1 MRAERFVGWV
11 MLLFPLAVNVPFGL
25 LATRFDYP
33 DVLRQPAAH
42 VLTRFAEGGTSL
54 VWTWYAY
61 ALLVVPYLAAVAL
74 LPRVLKAE
82 DTARPLLRVATV
94 LGVLSCAVQLLGL
107 LRWTFVVPALASAY
121 VAPGTDE
128 AMRRAL
134 EVAFTLQHQL
144 FGVMLGEHVGQ
155 LFLAGWT
162 AGTCVAWVREG
173 RGRWVAGLGVAS
185 ALLFI
190 VGLVDGLATVLPL
203 SPGPLAQAPV
213 VAFGLWC
220 LWSLTMGV
228 QLLRSG
234 PDARTTRTR
243 PAPGPSAHAAHAR

>member
-25 LATRFDYP
+25 LAARFGYP

-42 VLTRFAEGGTSL
+42 VLTRFAEGGPSL

-61 ALLVVPYLAAVAL
+61 ALLVVPYLAAVVL
-74 LPRVLKAE
+74 LPRVLDDEAG
-82 DTARPLLRVATV
+82 PGLRVATV

-107 LRWTFVVPALASAY
+107 LRWTFVVPALASSY
-121 VAPGTDE
+121 VAPGMDE
-128 AMRRAL
+128 ATRRAL
-134 EVAFTLQHQL
+134 EVAFTMQHQL

-162 AGTCVAWVREG
+162 AGMCAAWVRAG
-173 RGRWVAGLGVAS
+173 RGRAVALLGALS
-185 ALLFI
+185 ALLFL
-190 VGLVDGLATVLPL
+190 VGLVDGLSTVLPL
-203 SPGPLAQAPV
+203 SPGPLSQAPM

-220 LWSLTMGV
+220 LWSLGTGL
-228 QLLRSG
+228 QLLRG
-234 PDARTTRTR
+234 GADARWPGR
-243 PAPGPSAHAAHAR
+243 APLPQPRRA